1 MKKLMIPM
9 IALTLAA
16 AAAPAHAKS
25 ASDDFSW
32 DQVRYYIG
40 LLLPAVQKA
49 R

>member
-16 AAAPAHAKS
+16 SPAYAKS

-32 DQVRYYIG
+32 GKVRYYIA
-40 LLLPAVQKA
+40 LLLPAVQA
-49 R
+49 AH